1 VGMRATFGCGAG
13 RLARASALLGAALLA
28 IAPLGCDDAMFGGRP
43 KAPIRLGTRKLVI
56 LPFATRNRKHY
67 ESDVGRLF
75 SKVAA
80 QLVRDGCPA
89 GKVADATD
97 LPETVEGQKLEELS
111 LAEAGRAL
119 GADYVV
125 IGEIQDLRAKKPG
138 SFRVLHGMMVMSAR
152 ICDVKTGAVVW
163 QVTQRKFHYPHLVG
177 GEEVPAPTEDEQEVI
192 QRVMIEAAWSIAA
205 QFRGPRTPEEIRLAD

>member
-1 VGMRATFGCGAG
+1 MAMRTRGNYGAG

-28 IAPLGCDDAMFGGRP
+28 IAPVGCDDAMFGGRQKP
-43 KAPIRLGTRKLVI
+43 PIPLGTRSLVV
-56 LPFATRNRKHY
+56 LPFATRNRKHF

-75 SKVAA
+75 SKVTA

-97 LPETVEGQKLEELS
+97 LPEAVEGQKLEDLS
-111 LAEAGRAL
+111 LQEAGKVL

-125 IGEIQDLRAKKPG
+125 IGEIQELKAKNPG
-138 SFRVLHGMMVMSAR
+138 SFRTLHGVMILSAR
-152 ICDVKTGAVVW
+152 ICDVRTGAIVW
-163 QVTQRKFHYPHLVG
+163 QITQRKFHYPRLVG

-192 QRVMIEAAWSIAA
+192 QRLMVEAAWSIAA
-205 QFRGPRTPEEIRLAD
+205 QFRGARLPEEYLLSD